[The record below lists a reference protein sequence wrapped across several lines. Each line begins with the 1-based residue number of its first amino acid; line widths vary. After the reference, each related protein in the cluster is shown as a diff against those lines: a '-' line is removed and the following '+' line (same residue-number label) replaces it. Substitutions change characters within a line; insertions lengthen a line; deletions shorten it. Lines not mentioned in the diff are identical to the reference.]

1 MTHRI
6 RPAIAGLIV
15 ALSATAALAQDE
27 APEEVA
33 VDTVVAEIN
42 GTEITAGHLILLR
55 AQLPEQL
62 QQLPLDQLYDGL
74 IQQAVSQAL
83 LSQSVEDVPQAAEM
97 TLENQQRAVR
107 ANVVMQRIAE
117 EVVTEAALEEAYAA
131 EYGGREATPE
141 YNASHILVE
150 TRDEAAALKAELD
163 EGADFA
169 ALAREH
175 STGPSGVNGGNL
187 GWFGP
192 GMMVPSFE
200 DAVADLSPDEVSQPV
215 ETQFGWH
222 LVKLND
228 RREQAPPALDEVRD
242 QLAQTLQ
249 QEAVQARLEELRE
262 AGNVLSR
269 DVTDIDPGFLDNVDL
284 LAD

>member
-1 MTHRI
+1 M
-6 RPAIAGLIV
+6 

-83 LSQSVEDVPQAAEM
+83 LSQSLEDVPQAAEM

-228 RREQAPPALDEVRD
+228 RREQAPPAMEDVRD
-242 QLAQTLQ
+242 ELAQSIQ

>member
-83 LSQSVEDVPQAAEM
+83 LSQSLEDVPQAAEM

-200 DAVADLSPDEVSQPV
+200 EAVADLSPDEVSPPV

-228 RREQAPPALDEVRD
+228 RREQAPPAMEDVRD
-242 QLAQTLQ
+242 ELAQSIQ

>member
-83 LSQSVEDVPQAAEM
+83 LSQSLEDVPQAAEM

-175 STGPSGVNGGNL
+175 STGPSGVNGGSL

-228 RREQAPPALDEVRD
+228 RREQAPPAMEDVRD
-242 QLAQTLQ
+242 ELAQSIQ

>member
-83 LSQSVEDVPQAAEM
+83 LSQSLEDVPQAAEM

-228 RREQAPPALDEVRD
+228 RREQAPPAMEDVRD
-242 QLAQTLQ
+242 ELAQSIQ

>member
-6 RPAIAGLIV
+6 RPAIAGLLV

-27 APEEVA
+27 APEEVT

-83 LSQSVEDVPQAAEM
+83 LAQSLEDVPKAAEM
-97 TLENQQRAVR
+97 TLENQERVVH
-107 ANVVMQRIAE
+107 ANVVMQRIAD

-131 EYGGREATPE
+131 EYGGMEATPE

-150 TRDEAAALKAELD
+150 TRDEAAALKADLD

-169 ALAREH
+169 ELAREH
-175 STGPSGVNGGNL
+175 STGPSSVNGGNL

-200 DAVADLSPDEVSQPV
+200 EAVAELSPDEVSEPV

-228 RREQAPPALDEVRD
+228 QREQAPPAMEEVRD
-242 QLAQTLQ
+242 ELAQSIQ

-262 AGNVLSR
+262 AGTVLSL